1 MPGPLSTALRTHTCG
16 ELRAADVGETVTLCG
31 WVAKYRDHGGVVFI
45 DLRDR
50 YGLTQ
55 LVFDPDAGE
64 KLSGDKQLAAMHE
77 TARGLRAEDVVRVSG
92 TVRARGEGLTNPKLA
107 TGEIEIRARELG
119 VLNKSA
125 TPPFEPGA
133 EQLPGEEL
141 RLTHRYLDLRRP
153 ALQRV
158 MELRHR
164 VAKATRD
171 YFDGRGFLEIETPVL
186 GRSTPEGAR
195 DYLVPSRVHPGE
207 FYALPQSPQLYK
219 QILMVGGADRYYQI
233 ARCFRDED
241 LRADRQPEFSQV
253 DVEMSF
259 VRRDDVLDTIDGLI
273 AAMAKAA
280 VGKDVSL
287 PLPRLTHAEALDRF
301 GSDKPDTRFGLELK
315 DISEVAAASEFGVF
329 NKTVASG
336 GKVRGLCAT
345 GAAGSY
351 SRKDLDGLTAFV
363 AEWGAKGLAWFRVI
377 EEDGAVTL
385 QSPTAKFFTPE
396 QRAKIVA
403 TLDAKPGDLLLF
415 VADKPDVVDAALA
428 NLRSRLGRELKL
440 YDSAELAV
448 LWVTEFPLVTR
459 NEEQGRWDAEHHP
472 FCAVHP
478 DDEAKLT
485 SDPAAVR
492 AESYD
497 LVCNG
502 YEAAGRQRADPRP
515 RRAAAGLRPD
525 RDGRGRGPAAVRVPA
540 GRPQIRRPPARRHR
554 PGAGP
559 LGDDLR
565 RPGEHP
571 RRHRLPENPKGR
583 RPDDRRPRRGRRG
596 PAEGVA
602 RPHDG
607 AAGVSCP
614 SPPDPP
620 RSPPC
625 PPSPAPPRPA
635 GPRRRT

>member
-1 MPGPLSTALRTHTCG
+1 MPGPLSTSLRTHTCG
-16 ELRAADVGETVTLCG
+16 ELRADDAGAAVTLCG

-64 KLSGDKQLAAMHE
+64 KLSGDGLNAETHE
-77 TARGLRAEDVVRVSG
+77 LARGLRGEDVISVTG
-92 TVRARGEGLTNPKLA
+92 TVHARGAGLANPKLA
-107 TGEIEIRARELG
+107 TGEVEVRASTVRL
-119 VLNKSA
+119 LNKAA

-141 RLTHRYLDLRRP
+141 RLKYRYLDLRRP

-164 VAKATRD
+164 LSKVTRD
-171 YFDGRGFLEIETPVL
+171 YFDGLGFLEVETPIL

-219 QILMVGGADRYYQI
+219 QILMVGGADRYFQI

-241 LRADRQPEFSQV
+241 LRADRQPEFSQI

-259 VRRDDVLDTIDGLI
+259 AGREDVLTCVDGLI
-273 AAMAKAA
+273 AAFSKELR
-280 VGKDVSL
+280 GKELSL

-315 DISEVAAASEFGVF
+315 DISDIAAECGFGVF
-329 NKTVASG
+329 NKTVGSG
-336 GKVRGLCAT
+336 GAVRGLCAT
-345 GAAGSY
+345 GAAAKY

-363 AEWGAKGLAWFRVI
+363 GEWGAKGLAWFRVI
-377 EEDGAVTL
+377 EEGGAVKL
-385 QSPTAKFFTPE
+385 QAPTAKFFTPE
-396 QRAKIVA
+396 QQTAIVDRLSA
-403 TLDAKPGDLLLF
+403 EPGDLLLF
-415 VADKPDVVDAALA
+415 VADEPAVVNAALA
-428 NLRSRLGRELKL
+428 NLRNRLGRELEL
-440 YDSAELAV
+440 YDPAELAA
-448 LWVTEFPLVTR
+448 LWVLEFPLVAR
-459 NEEQGRWDAEHHP
+459 NEEENRWEAEHHP

-485 SDPAAVR
+485 TDPGAVR

-502 YEAAGRQRADPRP
+502 YEAASGSVRIHDPAVQQTVFDLIGMDAEEAERRFGFLLDALKYGAPPHAGIALGLDRWVMILARLENIRDVIAFPKTQKAADLMTGAPGEVDEKQLAELHVRT
-515 RRAAAGLRPD
+515 AAPK
-525 RDGRGRGPAAVRVPA
+525 PAA
-540 GRPQIRRPPARRHR
+540 
-554 PGAGP
+554 
-559 LGDDLR
+559 
-565 RPGEHP
+565 
-571 RRHRLPENPKGR
+571 PKG
-583 RPDDRRPRRGRRG
+583 
-596 PAEGVA
+596 
-602 RPHDG
+602 
-607 AAGVSCP
+607 
-614 SPPDPP
+614 
-620 RSPPC
+620 
-625 PPSPAPPRPA
+625 
-635 GPRRRT
+635 